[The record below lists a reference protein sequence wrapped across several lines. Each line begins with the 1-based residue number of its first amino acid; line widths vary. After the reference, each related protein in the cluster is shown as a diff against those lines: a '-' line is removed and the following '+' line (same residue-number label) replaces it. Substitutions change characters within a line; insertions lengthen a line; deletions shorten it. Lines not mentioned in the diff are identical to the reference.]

1 MPDAA
6 AFALE
11 AAGFDLF
18 PAKRPVP
25 LFLPA
30 SALLFPFR
38 PIFHLTVIWLIPYN
52 PFVQYSAPVSPG
64 LFHFHPNFWSHPWP
78 LFARLAALRPHS
90 MLAALRPPSIR
101 TACRMPLHLRRL
113 LYFLHPYTFALSPSR
128 PNPFK
133 CNT

>member
-90 MLAALRPPSIR
+90 MLAALRPHSIR
-101 TACRMPLHLRRL
+101 TACPCAVDSCTLTPLHSSTL
-113 LYFLHPYTFALSPSR
+113 ALSPS
-128 PNPFK
+128 PPSPI
-133 CNT
+133 